1 MRVRRQSLLSL
12 ANTLGDAYR
21 QEVSY
26 FAVKQIQLLKSE
38 GAHDLSSQAARTMT
52 FQEIK
57 ADAESMY
64 NWSLRT

>member
-21 QEVSY
+21 QEASY
-26 FAVKQIQLLKSE
+26 SAVKQIQSLKFE
-38 GAHDLSSQAARTMT
+38 GADDLSSQAARTMT